1 MDSLQKLT
9 EMARNLWWSW
19 NPEALDL
26 FKRLNPDVFQ
36 ASGNNPIAALN
47 ARDESLL
54 DDGQYARNVDEVYA
68 AFSSYLKN
76 ESRFDQDRST
86 AYFCMEYGLH
96 ESVRLYAG
104 GLGVL
109 AGDHT
114 KAASDLRLPFAA
126 VGLFLRDGYFK
137 QYFDSKGWQLSE
149 YPSVDPTSH
158 VFEPV
163 LDATGDPVIVHV
175 PIGHETVAVRAWK
188 VQVGRVPL
196 YLLDT
201 DTEPNRFELRH
212 ITRRLY
218 SGNRKTRIQQEIV
231 LGIGGVRLLRA
242 LGHDPQIY
250 HMNEGHCAFAALEL
264 LREKLNAGVD
274 QDEAISWIRSRAVFT
289 THTPVWAGHDRFD
302 PGLFMDQMHGFAT
315 EMGTSA
321 GELLRFGRVN
331 ADDQAEAFTMT
342 LLGLNFAA
350 KCNGVSELNGQVA
363 RAQWAHKYPDV
374 PVDEVPIKH
383 VTNGIHLASWTAP
396 RAIPF
401 LDRHLPGWRD
411 SRDAWKRVWGIPDAS
426 LWEYRRSLRSAL
438 IDFVNRRVATQSMA
452 QAPNLDPDVLTIGFA
467 RRFATY
473 KRAPLIFRDIER
485 AARILADV
493 DRPVQLIYA
502 GKAHPADDDGKWFIQ
517 RIYEI
522 SRDSAF
528 DGRVVFVE
536 GYDMEIGRMLVSG
549 TDVWLNNP
557 RRPYEAS
564 GTSGQ
569 KVAAHGGMNLSI
581 LDGWWP
587 EGYNGKNGWA
597 IGDDASASYQDPE
610 IQDPEDARL
619 LYELL
624 ENEVVPTFYD
634 RDADGYPVAWIQ
646 RMKEAM
652 AHLPYQFSAHRML
665 EDYVEQFYYVDDD
678 AVVTA
683 A

>member
-1 MDSLQKLT
+1 MDTLDKLT
-9 EMARNLWWSW
+9 TMSRNLWWSW
-19 NPEALDL
+19 NSDALDL
-26 FKRLNPDVFQ
+26 FKRLNPDVFRS
-36 ASGNNPIAALN
+36 SGNNPVAALN
-47 ARDESLL
+47 STNSLTL
-54 DDGQYARNVDEVYA
+54 RDGQFSRQVDEVFA
-68 AFSSYLKN
+68 RFSHYMQDVHALTSA
-76 ESRFDQDRST
+76 DQT

-96 ESVRLYAG
+96 ESLRLYAG

-109 AGDHT
+109 AGDHV
-114 KAASDLRLPFAA
+114 KAASDLGVPLTA

-137 QYFDSKGWQLSE
+137 QHFDRKGWQLAE
-149 YPSVDPTSH
+149 YPSVDPTEH

-163 LDATGDPVIVHV
+163 LDDTGDPLFVTV
-175 PIGHETVAVRAWK
+175 PIGHESVSVRAWK
-188 VQVGRVPL
+188 VKVGRVDL

-231 LGIGGVRLLRA
+231 LGIGGLRLLRA
-242 LGHDPQIY
+242 LGVEPAVY
-250 HMNEGHCAFAALEL
+250 HLNEGHCAFAALEL
-264 LREKLNAGVD
+264 LREQNAYGVGYD
-274 QDEAISWIRSRAVFT
+274 DAIKWIRARTVFT

-302 PGLFMDQMHGFAT
+302 PGLFVDQMHGFAA
-315 EMGTSA
+315 EMGRSA
-321 GELLRFGRVN
+321 HDLLHHGRVDPN
-331 ADDQAEAFTMT
+331 DQSEAFTMT
-342 LLGLNFAA
+342 ILGLNFAN
-350 KCNGVSELNGQVA
+350 KCNGVSELNGHVA

-374 PVDEVPIKH
+374 ATDDVPIGH
-383 VTNGIHLASWTAP
+383 VTNGIHLPSWTTP

-401 LDRHLPGWRD
+401 LDRKVPGWRE
-411 SRDAWKRVWGIPDAS
+411 SHESWERVHEIPDAD
-426 LWEYRRSLRSAL
+426 LWGYRRRLRAAL
-438 IDFVNRRVATQSMA
+438 IDYVQRTTAKQSLP
-452 QAPNLDPDVLTIGFA
+452 QSPNLDPDVLTVGFA

-473 KRAPLIFRDIER
+473 KRAPLVFHDIER
-485 AARILADV
+485 AARIFADI

-522 SRDSAF
+522 SRDRAF

-549 TDVWLNNP
+549 CDVWLNTP

-569 KVAAHGGMNLSI
+569 KIAAHGGMNLSI

-587 EGYNGKNGWA
+587 EGYNGDNGWA
-597 IGDDASASYQDPE
+597 IGDDASASYKDPE
-610 IQDPEDARL
+610 VQDPEDALL

-624 ENEVVPTFYD
+624 ENEVVPCFYE
-634 RDADGYPVAWIQ
+634 RGPEGLPTEWIR
-646 RMKEAM
+646 RMRAAM
-652 AHLPYQFSAHRML
+652 ADLPYQFSARRMVS
-665 EDYVEQFYYVDDD
+665 DYANKFYRVDKDEH
-678 AVVTA
+678 VVA